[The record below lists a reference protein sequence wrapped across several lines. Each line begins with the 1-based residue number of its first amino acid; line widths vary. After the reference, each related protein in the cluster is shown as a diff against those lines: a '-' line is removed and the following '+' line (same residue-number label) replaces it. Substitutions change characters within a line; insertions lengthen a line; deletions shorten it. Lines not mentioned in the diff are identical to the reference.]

1 MPTTATPT
9 QESSTRWAPVPDVD
23 KLTILKLLAAGR
35 SPAFAA
41 SATQYPPAR
50 VRQLATAHG
59 YPDLDK
65 VAWAV
70 DVVAADIERAE
81 LERVTD
87 PAPAPQGSAEHRPT
101 ERARATR
108 AASPVVRA
116 VPAAPP
122 AEPTPTAPPARPPAQ
137 SAPDATSPAE
147 EKAAEAPAADSVRG
161 LIARGSKS
169 TRVRTQRLAVKV
181 ADLVAALEDALRVE
195 EEARRAAAEAAQAK
209 AREQAERAAQERR
222 IRAELEEVERRRTE
236 LLRQLHPT
244 RPSRPAPAP
253 RDIDPKVVR
262 RWARANG
269 VEVPNA
275 GRVPVRVVEQYL
287 ASTKAA

>member
-1 MPTTATPT
+1 M
-9 QESSTRWAPVPDVD
+9 SVSTSITHETSTGWAPVPDVD
-23 KLTILKLLAAGR
+23 KLTILKLLADGR

-41 SATQYPPAR
+41 TATNYPTSR

-59 YPDLDK
+59 FPDLDK

-70 DVVAADIERAE
+70 DVVAADINRVE

-87 PAPAPQGSAEHRPT
+87 PGPAPRRATAQLAPAPPSGN
-101 ERARATR
+101 
-108 AASPVVRA
+108 
-116 VPAAPP
+116 PA
-122 AEPTPTAPPARPPAQ
+122 PTAPPAATPAPTPAQ
-137 SAPDATSPAE
+137 
-147 EKAAEAPAADSVRG
+147 APAAKDTAASELAEQPQDDDVAGPATDSVPG

-169 TRVRTQRLAVKV
+169 ARARTKRLAAK
-181 ADLVAALEDALRVE
+181 AAELVAALESALQA
-195 EEARRAAAEAAQAK
+195 EEAERRAAAEAARAK
-209 AREQAERAAQERR
+209 AREQAERAAQERK
-222 IRAELEEVERRRTE
+222 IRAELEELERRRAE
-236 LLRQLHPT
+236 LRRQLHPT

-253 RDIDPKVVR
+253 RDIDPKAVR

-287 ASTKAA
+287 AASTKAA